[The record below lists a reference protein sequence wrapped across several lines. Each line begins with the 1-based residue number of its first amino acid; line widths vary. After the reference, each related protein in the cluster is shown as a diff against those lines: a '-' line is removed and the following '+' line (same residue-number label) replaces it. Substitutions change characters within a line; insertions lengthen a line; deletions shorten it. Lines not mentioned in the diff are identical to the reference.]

1 MQVVTEFC
9 LMCGEDAAK
18 KIENNLKK
26 YSSKILE
33 HAGLTT
39 PDAGQFT
46 ERDMMLVLE
55 AIDKCVKPSNTAGTT
70 TSLISKHDVRNY
82 RYMHA

>member
-1 MQVVTEFC
+1 
-9 LMCGEDAAK
+9 MCGEDAAK

-46 ERDMMLVLE
+46 ERDMILVLE
-55 AIDKCVKPSNTAGTT
+55 AIDKCVKPSNIQLEQQPHSFPNTMYV
-70 TSLISKHDVRNY
+70 IIVICMHDLL
-82 RYMHA
+82 